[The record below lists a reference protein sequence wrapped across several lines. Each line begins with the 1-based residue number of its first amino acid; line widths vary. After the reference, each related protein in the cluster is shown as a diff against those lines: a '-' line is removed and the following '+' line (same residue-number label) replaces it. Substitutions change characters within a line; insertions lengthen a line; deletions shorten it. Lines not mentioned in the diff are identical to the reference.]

1 MAWTDD
7 RIDGA
12 FEGLRTEMR
21 DMRAE
26 LRTEMRDMRVELRDE
41 FRSEIGGVRGEI
53 GGLRGEIGGV
63 RGEIGGVRGE
73 IGAWQ
78 RPQSMIGWG
87 IAAALL
93 AQLLA
98 FVITQ
103 S

>member
-53 GGLRGEIGGV
+53 GGLRAEIN
-63 RGEIGGVRGE
+63 
-73 IGAWQ
+73 AWQ
-78 RPQSMIGWG
+78 RQQSMIGWG